1 VTIRLPVSLPP
12 YTPTEWELELPGYP
26 VIAGSWR
33 SVSLPDALGSIPSE
47 AKWRLIYENRTSDE
61 ALALLLPW
69 RATGG
74 GQWSL
79 TELPPEVAAG
89 VNDAAF
95 ARRLIGTT
103 WTVAREPQKQSV
115 KNGRFTVTI
124 DLVYELTFES
134 RYGPVNPVGD
144 PGEQPVYLGI
154 TGLVVVAGLPSSLFV
169 PIVAFPAGPVVEL
182 VLPGEL
188 LEVAGVDAT
197 LSVAVVS
204 FEAGPVVELDVTGTL
219 EVAAAL

>member
-12 YTPTEWELELPGYP
+12 YTPTDWELKLPGYP
-26 VIAGSWR
+26 IIGGSWR
-33 SVSLPDALGSIPSE
+33 STSFPDALGSIPSE
-47 AKWRLIYENRTSDE
+47 AELRLIYENRTSDE

-79 TELPPEVAAG
+79 TELPPEVAFG

-95 ARRLIGTT
+95 RERLTGTS
-103 WTVAREPQKQSV
+103 WTMAREPQKQSV
-115 KNGRFTVTI
+115 KKGRFTVTI
-124 DLVYELTFES
+124 DLIYELTFES
-134 RYGPVNPVGD
+134 RYGPINPVD
-144 PGEQPVYLGI
+144 DLGEQPVLLRV
-154 TGLVVVAGLPSSLFV
+154 TGLVIVAGLPSSMVV
-169 PIVAFPAGPVVEL
+169 PIVTFPAGPVIEL
-182 VLPGEL
+182 GVTGT

-197 LSVAVVS
+197 LSVAVAS
-204 FEAGPVVELDVTGTL
+204 FGADAVIELDVTGTL